1 MPPPIAIHNER
12 FTFVSGGHGMS
23 TDASSAVK
31 DLRPTQA
38 WEFLEKNPS
47 AVLIDVRTKAEWSFV
62 GKPDLSSLTRSV
74 LTIEWCRYP
83 DMSVNPRFV
92 EEMNEALGDDL
103 PSQLLFICRSGA
115 RSMNA
120 ALATHASLSAEA
132 RSLELFNV
140 AEGFEGDLNPE
151 KHRGGL
157 NGWKAHGLPWRQ
169 S

>member
-1 MPPPIAIHNER
+1 MGTN
-12 FTFVSGGHGMS
+12 TG
-23 TDASSAVK
+23 SAVQ
-31 DLRPTQA
+31 DLLPSQA
-38 WEFLEKNPS
+38 WDFLKENPA

-62 GKPDLSSLTRSV
+62 GKPDLSDLNRTV
-74 LTIEWCRYP
+74 LTIEWCQYP

-92 EEMNEALGDDL
+92 EEMNEALGDDT
-103 PSQLLFICRSGA
+103 PSQLLFICRSGV

-120 ALATHASLSAEA
+120 ALAVDASLSAGA
-132 RSLELFNV
+132 PRLELYNV
-140 AEGFEGDLNPE
+140 AEGFEGDLDPE

>member
-1 MPPPIAIHNER
+1 
-12 FTFVSGGHGMS
+12 MS
-23 TDASSAVK
+23 TNTSSAVQ
-31 DLRPTQA
+31 DLRPVQA
-38 WEFLEKNPS
+38 WDLLEKNPT

-62 GKPDLSSLTRSV
+62 GKPDLSILNRSV

-92 EEMNEALGDDL
+92 EEMNETLGNVL

-120 ALATHASLSAEA
+120 ALAVHASLAEGA
-132 RSLELFNV
+132 HHVDLFNV
-140 AEGFEGDLNPE
+140 AEGFEGDLDQE

-157 NGWKAHGLPWRQ
+157 NGWKSHGLPWGQ

>member
-1 MPPPIAIHNER
+1 
-12 FTFVSGGHGMS
+12 MS
-23 TDASSAVK
+23 TDTGPAVQE
-31 DLRPTQA
+31 LLPTQA
-38 WEFLEKNPS
+38 WGLLESNPN

-62 GKPDLSSLTRSV
+62 GKPDLSNLSRAI
-74 LTIEWCRYP
+74 LTIEWSRYP

-92 EEMNEALGDDL
+92 EEMNDALGDSK

-115 RSMNA
+115 RSMSA
-120 ALATHASLSAEA
+120 ALTVQASLAGDM
-132 RSLELFNV
+132 LCPDLFNV
-140 AEGFEGDLNPE
+140 AEGFEGDLDPK

>member
-1 MPPPIAIHNER
+1 
-12 FTFVSGGHGMS
+12 MS
-23 TDASSAVK
+23 TDTSSAVQELLPTHAW
-31 DLRPTQA
+31 DL
-38 WEFLEKNPS
+38 LEENS
-47 AVLIDVRTKAEWSFV
+47 NAVLIDVRTKAEWSFV
-62 GKPDLSSLTRSV
+62 GKPDLSNLNRSV

-103 PSQLLFICRSGA
+103 PSQMLFICRSGA
-115 RSMNA
+115 RSMSA
-120 ALATHASLSAEA
+120 ALAVHASLSIGG
-132 RSLELFNV
+132 RSIDLFNV
-140 AEGFEGDLNPE
+140 SEGFEGDLDSG

>member
-1 MPPPIAIHNER
+1 
-12 FTFVSGGHGMS
+12 MS
-23 TDASSAVK
+23 TNSSSAVK
-31 DLRPTQA
+31 DLLPAQA
-38 WEFLEKNPS
+38 WDLLKSNPTS
-47 AVLIDVRTKAEWSFV
+47 VLIDVRTKAEWSFV

-74 LTIEWCRYP
+74 ITIEWCRYP

-92 EEMNEALGDDL
+92 EEMTDALDGNV
-103 PSQLLFICRSGA
+103 PSQLLFICRSGV

-120 ALATHASLSAEA
+120 ALAVQASLSADA
-132 RSLELFNV
+132 PSMELFNV

-157 NGWKAHGLPWRQ
+157 NGWKANGLPWQQ